1 MATKDEDFVTRIFVA
16 KPTSRCCFS
25 RPRDGLQNESVEVA
39 LGSPQSRGKACQ
51 SPATDSGEGIA
62 DIMALPEDETQWAPK
77 RHVRHS
83 FGNIRRNEL
92 SDFVQINRGGKIAMK
107 PDEDERII
115 GVETCGTTMMYCL
128 TTSDGRAIRFPVEA
142 VRVFRS
148 RIRPACAASSWP
160 RCRSDIMAIL
170 RHSDAT
176 PAERNTYL
184 RQAAAIRRAAAEEGD
199 TDVEEVAIDEEDGE
213 ETTALSAERYAE
225 LGAAEQFILT
235 ISANGYGKRSS
246 AYEYRVSGR
255 GGKGIIAMTLTERNG
270 DLLAAFPV
278 EDSDQVMLVSDNG
291 TLIRCPVDDV
301 RIAGRNTQG
310 VTIFK
315 TEEDASVVSVARLG
329 ETSDDDDGDGTGEEA
344 SGETGNESNDA
355 GEPQAGDE

>member
-1 MATKDEDFVTRIFVA
+1 M
-16 KPTSRCCFS
+16 
-25 RPRDGLQNESVEVA
+25 
-39 LGSPQSRGKACQ
+39 
-51 SPATDSGEGIA
+51 
-62 DIMALPEDETQWAPK
+62 
-77 RHVRHS
+77 
-83 FGNIRRNEL
+83 
-92 SDFVQINRGGKIAMK
+92 
-107 PDEDERII
+107 
-115 GVETCGTTMMYCL
+115 
-128 TTSDGRAIRFPVEA
+128 
-142 VRVFRS
+142 
-148 RIRPACAASSWP
+148 
-160 RCRSDIMAIL
+160 
-170 RHSDAT
+170 
-176 PAERNTYL
+176 
-184 RQAAAIRRAAAEEGD
+184 
-199 TDVEEVAIDEEDGE
+199 
-213 ETTALSAERYAE
+213 SAERYAE

-329 ETSDDDDGDGTGEEA
+329 EANDDEDGEVGEDDDGA
-344 SGETGNESNDA
+344 GN
-355 GEPQAGDE
+355 PQAEDG